1 MTFSDI
7 LKNEKGFLMRKKN
20 CKTDIN
26 NYRQISLLSYIS
38 KIIEKIVHDRLY
50 MYLENNNTFY
60 KWHVGFNVTMAYK
73 PVAFLLILKKHL
85 TQSTKTFYQED

>member
-1 MTFSDI
+1 
-7 LKNEKGFLMRKKN
+7 MRKTN
-20 CKTDIN
+20 CKTDVN

-60 KWHVGFNVTMAYK
+60 K
-73 PVAFLLILKKHL
+73 
-85 TQSTKTFYQED
+85 

>member
-7 LKNEKGFLMRKKN
+7 LKIEKAFLMRKKN

-50 MYLENNNTFY
+50 MYLQNSNIFY
-60 KWHVGFNVTMAYK
+60 KYQLGLRVNHSTNHVFTE
-73 PVAFLLILKKHL
+73 I
-85 TQSTKTFYQED
+85 TEQI